1 MNRHVIS
8 LVVIAMI
15 ALGTAAH
22 AQAEEQKLKY
32 FLMIAEP
39 NGSTWKSAID
49 GDGDM
54 AVPARAAIEA
64 MGGQLLSYY
73 IGVGEAKN
81 YGVVA
86 FPDSYDIAKITYLRA
101 AQGVMKSLQFIEVIP
116 SGAAVAVF
124 EDVREMLGQ
133 D

>member
-1 MNRHVIS
+1 MVA
-8 LVVIAMI
+8 AMI
-15 ALGTAAH
+15 ALGTAGY
-22 AQAEEQKLKY
+22 AQAEEQKYKY

-39 NGSTWKSAID
+39 DSATWKGVIT
-49 GDGDM
+49 GGGDM
-54 AVPARAAIEA
+54 MVPARAAIEA

-116 SGAAVAVF
+116 SDAAVAVLD
-124 EDVREMLGQ
+124 DVKEIIET